1 MLTDSIQET
10 IKDNERKIQIQKKY
24 NQQNKITPKPL
35 IKKIHSMSHFIS
47 NKKKYQDKEIDEKA
61 LNKMSLVDLKK
72 KAKETKKL
80 MHDAAIAMDFLEA
93 AKLRDYLFML
103 EKKITNF

>member
-1 MLTDSIQET
+1 
-10 IKDNERKIQIQKKY
+10 
-24 NQQNKITPKPL
+24 
-35 IKKIHSMSHFIS
+35 MSHFIS

-103 EKKITNF
+103 EKKNI

>member
-1 MLTDSIQET
+1 
-10 IKDNERKIQIQKKY
+10 
-24 NQQNKITPKPL
+24 
-35 IKKIHSMSHFIS
+35 MSHFIS
-47 NKKKYQDKEIDEKA
+47 NKKKYQDKENDEKA

-80 MHDAAIAMDFLEA
+80 MNDAAIAMDFLEA